1 MRFDGSLG
9 NVQIASDFRVVT
21 SLKKQIYDLP
31 FPRTHLIELFFHK
44 TAPDRYGTDRS
55 SGEAIRSL
63 GTSGFGPLRL
73 ILHSRGQTGA
83 WDVN

>member
-31 FPRTHLIELFFHK
+31 FPGTHLVEFFFHK
-44 TAPDRYGTDRS
+44 NRTWPMWPRS
-55 SGEAIRSL
+55 HKWLAIRSPRHIWIRVFASHFAFTRPNRCL
-63 GTSGFGPLRL
+63 GC
-73 ILHSRGQTGA
+73 
-83 WDVN
+83 

>member
-31 FPRTHLIELFFHK
+31 FPGTHLIELFFHK
-44 TAPDRYGTDRS
+44 DCTWHKDCT
-55 SGEAIRSL
+55 
-63 GTSGFGPLRL
+63 
-73 ILHSRGQTGA
+73 
-83 WDVN
+83 